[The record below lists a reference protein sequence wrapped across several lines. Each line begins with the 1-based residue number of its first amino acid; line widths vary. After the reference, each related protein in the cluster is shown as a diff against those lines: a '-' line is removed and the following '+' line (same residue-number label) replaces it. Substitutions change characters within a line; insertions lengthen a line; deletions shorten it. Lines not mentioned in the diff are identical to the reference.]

1 MKIKAHTRSSFV
13 GACARGGFLSICLAI
28 EAVMSWLI
36 LSKMNRDFINLI
48 LQYVVGYFC
57 ANVFLKNCINLV
69 KVLTNEELLRKIV
82 V

>member
-13 GACARGGFLSICLAI
+13 GADPRGGLRSICL
-28 EAVMSWLI
+28 EMDAVMSWLI
-36 LSKMNRDFINLI
+36 LSKMYRDFINLI

-69 KVLTNEELLRKIV
+69 KVLTSEELLRKIV